1 MLPTVGLLLFVTCT
15 TTLFNLF
22 PTTATDLKTY
32 IVYLSSPDHQ
42 THETEEWYNSFL
54 SKVASRSNEKP
65 VMVHAYSHVVTGFA
79 AKMTPDQAETM
90 ENLSGVLSVM
100 PTGVLQLHTTR
111 SPYFLGLRQ
120 DSGLWKDSS
129 SGKGIIIG
137 VIDSGI
143 ARGHP
148 SFNDDNIPAP
158 PSTWKGTC
166 EGGGCN
172 NKLIGI
178 RNLINGSSSL
188 DDEIGHGTHTSS
200 TAAGNVVENANV
212 FGLGNGTGSG
222 MAPMAHLAMYKVCDP
237 SGCGE
242 ADILAGVDAAIEDGV
257 NVLSI
262 SLGRYS
268 PARFDQDHLAVGT
281 FAAMQ
286 KGIFGKVV
294 LCDVDENY
302 SNEEKGYAVKNAGGA
317 AMIITNDN
325 VTGSSISADLHVIL
339 ASYVGYKEGVEIK
352 KYLNSTSSPVAA
364 ILCGGTVVGLKTNP
378 EMADFSSRGP
388 NSISPGI
395 LKPDI
400 TGPGVNILAAWSYS
414 IENRT
419 DTNATYNVVRG
430 TSMSCPHLAGIA
442 ALLKSKH
449 PEWSPAAIK
458 SALMT
463 TAGQVNRNQDPILD
477 ERGLP
482 ADVLAMGSG
491 HVNPQKALEPGLV
504 FDIQPDDYIP
514 YLCGLGYNQGQIE
527 KIVKK
532 KVSCAKKIEEAE
544 LNYPS
549 FAVSLKRGESKTY
562 ARTVTNVGSPYSSYD
577 IKDYSVPKGVSI
589 KVGLRNDD
597 QVLSFNT
604 LQQKQTYE
612 VTFSRDIEDKE
623 KGPYGQ
629 GHMTWISDSGKYT
642 VRTPFSFKFE

>member
-1 MLPTVGLLLFVTCT
+1 MEVLLWMMRSGTGR
-15 TTLFNLF
+15 TL
-22 PTTATDLKTY
+22 
-32 IVYLSSPDHQ
+32 
-42 THETEEWYNSFL
+42 
-54 SKVASRSNEKP
+54 
-65 VMVHAYSHVVTGFA
+65 
-79 AKMTPDQAETM
+79 QA
-90 ENLSGVLSVM
+90 
-100 PTGVLQLHTTR
+100 H
-111 SPYFLGLRQ
+111 
-120 DSGLWKDSS
+120 
-129 SGKGIIIG
+129 
-137 VIDSGI
+137 
-143 ARGHP
+143 
-148 SFNDDNIPAP
+148 
-158 PSTWKGTC
+158 
-166 EGGGCN
+166 
-172 NKLIGI
+172 
-178 RNLINGSSSL
+178 
-188 DDEIGHGTHTSS
+188 
-200 TAAGNVVENANV
+200 AAGNVVENANV

-268 PARFDQDHLAVGT
+268 PARFDEDHLAVAT

-286 KGIFGKVV
+286 KGIFVSCSAGNSGPRSASVSNVAPWFLSVGASTIDRRFTTSVLLGNKMLLDGESLYQPNNSDHKLRPLVYPVKDGENIALCNEESLDHFDVKGKVV